1 MNSHYRCL
9 VPAALLTIKSEHAQL
24 WTSGGRWGWLPVSAY
39 ERETIWYSSRESP
52 TACAGY
58 DLGQS
63 STRHRNIRLTAYS
76 ATLIS
81 RARTPIAN
89 LRVGKDWRRCPS
101 LTHAGDADAVI
112 PFSGAGSL
120 TQSMRICRRAF
131 SSAPVAERNVS
142 TQTTRGEMPECHD
155 LQFLTA
161 LTTVVA
167 VPPFLFSLETH
178 CQSFRHLPKYGARA
192 LLRDQVRA
200 QRGVALHQ

>member
-1 MNSHYRCL
+1 LHKRPFTLGAMNSHYRCL
-9 VPAALLTIKSEHAQL
+9 EPAALLTIKSEHAQL

-101 LTHAGDADAVI
+101 LTHAGDADAVM

-131 SSAPVAERNVS
+131 SQA
-142 TQTTRGEMPECHD
+142 
-155 LQFLTA
+155 LQWPSGTCRL
-161 LTTVVA
+161 
-167 VPPFLFSLETH
+167 
-178 CQSFRHLPKYGARA
+178 RRRA
-192 LLRDQVRA
+192 A
-200 QRGVALHQ
+200 KFPNATISNS